1 MTFVS
6 KATKLL
12 RISYLFVILFIV
24 SCAIG
29 DGTPPATITDL
40 SSVEVSRLLN
50 WIAPGDDGNKGRAT
64 IYFFRYYDNQE
75 VAEILGVPNLD
86 GVPFLEIEEAVRD
99 NFSNATQIPD
109 FQQPDV
115 AGSSQSFLAPRLD
128 LTGELTFFYSILTN
142 DEVGNSSQPSNVV
155 ELTTPLQSVKY
166 VSDEPGSCL
175 GDSVGSGNFN
185 GDQNDNNN
193 NNFNNDITSDF
204 INDYAIGDPCLGR
217 VYIFFGQEDLT
228 NDGSTVIDVANADVT
243 VIGNPDDLFG
253 ASLAGIP
260 GFDDDPRTAEL
271 VIGAPGFDNDRGKV
285 FVIFGSREFPS
296 EFVIDLADP
305 SVERIEVVGEN
316 AGDNFGFSV
325 ADGNTVTNGS
335 GLFLVGAPFFGS
347 DTGRA
352 YIFRGAGL
360 NKDEEV
366 PATDAGA
373 TFTGEGPGDLFGFD
387 IENVGRIKRNSF
399 DDIGAG
405 APGIGR
411 AYVILG
417 QDSINSID
425 LAVDTSD
432 VVILEGSAD
441 DSFGFSLSGDGDIDE
456 DGEKRDDVIVG
467 APDSNMS
474 TGSVFLYSGDD
485 IDNSSQ
491 DGTIPPVET
500 EFTGIS
506 PGDMFGASVSVMAQ
520 LNFEQ
525 EKKKR
530 DTATVLL
537 LEIINAD
544 FGVGAPGTA
553 TGNVY
558 IFSGQTDFP
567 ATVSASNA
575 DAELVGEAGESNFG
589 SLVQG
594 IGDVN
599 GDIFEDF
606 AVGGTEFI
614 RTVY

>member
-29 DGTPPATITDL
+29 DGTPPATITDV

-86 GVPFLEIEEAVRD
+86 GVPFLVIEEAVRD
-99 NFSNATQIPD
+99 NFNNATQIPD

-185 GDQNDNNN
+185 GDETFSNNN
-193 NNFNNDITSDF
+193 NSFNNDINNF
-204 INDYAIGDPCLGR
+204 ISDYAIGDPCLGR

-243 VIGNPDDLFG
+243 VIGNADDMFG

-260 GFDDDPRTAEL
+260 DFDNDVRAEEL
-271 VIGAPGFDNDRGKV
+271 VIGAPGFDNNRGKV
-285 FVIFGSREFPS
+285 FVIFGSRDLPS
-296 EFVIDLADP
+296 VIDLSDS

-316 AGDNFGFSV
+316 VGDNFGFSV
-325 ADGNTVTNGS
+325 ADGNTVTNGQ

-352 YIFRGAGL
+352 YVFRGGGL
-360 NKDEEV
+360 KKDEEV

-373 TFTGEGPGDLFGFD
+373 TFTGEGPGDLFSFD
-387 IENVGRIKRNSF
+387 IENVGRIRKNSF
-399 DDIGAG
+399 DEIGAG

-417 QDSINSID
+417 QDSINSKD

-441 DSFGFSLSGDGDIDE
+441 DSFGISLSGDGDIDE
-456 DGEKRDDVIVG
+456 DGEERDDVIVG

-537 LEIINAD
+537 LQTINAD

-553 TGNVY
+553 NGNVY
-558 IFSGQTDFP
+558 IFFGQTDFP

>member
-12 RISYLFVILFIV
+12 RISYLFAILFIV

-29 DGTPPATITDL
+29 DSTPPATITDL

-50 WIAPGDDGNKGRAT
+50 WIAPGDSGNKGRAT
-64 IYFFRYYDNQE
+64 IYFFRYYNNQE

-86 GVPFLEIEEAVRD
+86 GVPFLVIEEAVRN
-99 NFSNATQIPD
+99 NFNNATQIPD

-185 GDQNDNNN
+185 GDQETTTNNGFTN
-193 NNFNNDITSDF
+193 NIEF

-260 GFDDDPRTAEL
+260 DFDNDPRTEEL

-296 EFVIDLADP
+296 VIDLADP

-316 AGDNFGFSV
+316 VGDNFGFSV
-325 ADGNTVTNGS
+325 ADGDDVTNGS
-335 GLFLVGAPFFGS
+335 GLFLVGAPFLGS

-360 NKDEEV
+360 KKDEEV
-366 PATDAGA
+366 PASDAGA

-387 IENVGRIKRNSF
+387 IENVGRIRRNSF
-399 DDIGAG
+399 DEIGVG

-417 QDSINSID
+417 QDNINSID
-425 LAVDTSD
+425 LAVDTDD

-441 DSFGFSLSGDGDIDE
+441 DSFGISLSGDGDIDE
-456 DGEKRDDVIVG
+456 DGEERDDVIVG

-485 IDNSSQ
+485 IDDSFE

-525 EKKKR
+525 DQRKR
-530 DTATVLL
+530 DTATVLI
-537 LEIINAD
+537 LETINAD

-553 TGNVY
+553 NGNVY
-558 IFSGQTDFP
+558 IFFGQADFP

-575 DAELVGEAGESNFG
+575 DTELAGEAGESNFG

-599 GDIFEDF
+599 GDLFEDF
-606 AVGGTEFI
+606 AAGGTEFI
-614 RTVY
+614 RAVY

>member
-86 GVPFLEIEEAVRD
+86 GVPFLVIEEAVRD

-128 LTGELTFFYSILTN
+128 LSGELTFFYSILTN

-185 GDQNDNNN
+185 GDETFSNNN
-193 NNFNNDITSDF
+193 NSFNNDINNF
-204 INDYAIGDPCLGR
+204 ISDYAIGDPCLGR

-243 VIGNPDDLFG
+243 VIGNADDMFG

-260 GFDDDPRTAEL
+260 DFDDDVRAEEL
-271 VIGAPGFDNDRGKV
+271 VIGAPGFDNNRGKV
-285 FVIFGSREFPS
+285 FVIFGSRDLPS
-296 EFVIDLADP
+296 VIDLSDS

-316 AGDNFGFSV
+316 VGDNFGFSV
-325 ADGNTVTNGS
+325 ADGNTVTNGQ

-352 YIFRGAGL
+352 YVFRGGGL
-360 NKDEEV
+360 KKDEEV

-373 TFTGEGPGDLFGFD
+373 TFTGEGPGDLFSFD
-387 IENVGRIKRNSF
+387 IENVGRIRKNSF
-399 DDIGAG
+399 DEIGAG

-417 QDSINSID
+417 QDSINSKD

-441 DSFGFSLSGDGDIDE
+441 DSFGISLSGDGDIDE
-456 DGEKRDDVIVG
+456 DGEERDDVIVG

-506 PGDMFGASVSVMAQ
+506 PGDMFGTSVSVMVQ

-525 EKKKR
+525 EKRKR

-537 LEIINAD
+537 LQTINAD

-553 TGNVY
+553 NGNVY
-558 IFSGQTDFP
+558 IFFGQTDFP

-594 IGDVN
+594 LGDVN
-599 GDIFEDF
+599 GDLFEDF
-606 AVGGTEFI
+606 AAGGTEFI

>member
-12 RISYLFVILFIV
+12 RISYLFAILFIV

-29 DGTPPATITDL
+29 DGTPPATITDV

-86 GVPFLEIEEAVRD
+86 GVPFLVIEEAVRD

-128 LTGELTFFYSILTN
+128 LSGELTFFYSILTN

-185 GDQNDNNN
+185 GDETFNNNN
-193 NNFNNDITSDF
+193 NNFNNDINNF
-204 INDYAIGDPCLGR
+204 ISDYAIGDPCLGR

-243 VIGNPDDLFG
+243 VIGNADDMFG

-260 GFDDDPRTAEL
+260 DFDNDVRAEEL
-271 VIGAPGFDNDRGKV
+271 VIGAPGFDNNRGKV
-285 FVIFGSREFPS
+285 FVIFGSRDLPS
-296 EFVIDLADP
+296 VIDLSDS

-316 AGDNFGFSV
+316 VGDNFGFSV
-325 ADGNTVTNGS
+325 ADGSTVTNGQ

-352 YIFRGAGL
+352 YVFRGGGL
-360 NKDEEV
+360 KKDEEV

-373 TFTGEGPGDLFGFD
+373 TFTGEGPGDLFSFD
-387 IENVGRIKRNSF
+387 IENVGRIRKNSF
-399 DDIGAG
+399 DEIGAG

-417 QDSINSID
+417 QDNINSKD

-441 DSFGFSLSGDGDIDE
+441 DSFGISLSGDGDIDE
-456 DGEKRDDVIVG
+456 DGEERDDVIVG

-485 IDNSSQ
+485 IDNSFQ
-491 DGTIPPVET
+491 DGTITPVET

-506 PGDMFGASVSVMAQ
+506 PGDMFGASVSVIAQ

-525 EKKKR
+525 EKRKR

-537 LEIINAD
+537 LQTINAD

-553 TGNVY
+553 NGNVY
-558 IFSGQTDFP
+558 IFFGQTDFP

-599 GDIFEDF
+599 GDVFEDF
-606 AVGGTEFI
+606 AAGGTEFI

>member
-12 RISYLFVILFIV
+12 RISYLFAILFIV

-86 GVPFLEIEEAVRD
+86 GVPFLVIEEAVRD
-99 NFSNATQIPD
+99 NFNNATQIPD

-128 LTGELTFFYSILTN
+128 LSGELTFFYSILTN

-185 GDQNDNNN
+185 GDETFSNNN
-193 NNFNNDITSDF
+193 NSFNNDINNF
-204 INDYAIGDPCLGR
+204 ISDYAIGDPCLGR

-243 VIGNPDDLFG
+243 VIGNADDMFG

-260 GFDDDPRTAEL
+260 DFDDDVRAEEL
-271 VIGAPGFDNDRGKV
+271 VIGAPGFDNNRGKV
-285 FVIFGSREFPS
+285 FVIFGSRDLPS
-296 EFVIDLADP
+296 VIDLSDS

-316 AGDNFGFSV
+316 VGDNFGFSV
-325 ADGNTVTNGS
+325 ADGNTVTNGQ

-352 YIFRGAGL
+352 YVFRGGGL
-360 NKDEEV
+360 KKDEEV

-373 TFTGEGPGDLFGFD
+373 TFTGEGPGDLFSFD
-387 IENVGRIKRNSF
+387 IENVGRIRKNSF
-399 DDIGAG
+399 DEIGAG

-417 QDSINSID
+417 QDSINSKD

-441 DSFGFSLSGDGDIDE
+441 DSFGISLSGDGDIDE
-456 DGEKRDDVIVG
+456 DGEERDDVIVG

-485 IDNSSQ
+485 IDNSFQ

-525 EKKKR
+525 EKRKR

-537 LEIINAD
+537 LQTINAD

-553 TGNVY
+553 NGNVY
-558 IFSGQTDFP
+558 IFFGQTDFP

-599 GDIFEDF
+599 GDVFEDF
-606 AVGGTEFI
+606 AAGGTEFI

>member
-12 RISYLFVILFIV
+12 RISYLFAILLIV

-50 WIAPGDDGNKGRAT
+50 WIAPGDNGNKGRAT

-86 GVPFLEIEEAVRD
+86 GVPFLVIEEAVR
-99 NFSNATQIPD
+99 NNYNGATQIPD

-115 AGSSQSFLAPRLD
+115 AGTPQTFVTPRLD
-128 LTGELTFFYSILTN
+128 LTGELSFFYSILTN
-142 DEVGNSSQPSNVV
+142 DEVGNSSQPSNVA

-185 GDQNDNNN
+185 GDRNDNNNN

-228 NDGSTVIDVANADVT
+228 NNGSTVIDVANADVT
-243 VIGNPDDLFG
+243 VIGNADDMFG

-260 GFDDDPRTAEL
+260 DFDNDPRTEEL
-271 VIGAPGFDNDRGKV
+271 VIGAPGFDNNRGKV
-285 FVIFGSREFPS
+285 FVIFGSRDFPS
-296 EFVIDLADP
+296 VIDLSDS

-325 ADGNTVTNGS
+325 ADGNTVTNGL

-352 YIFRGAGL
+352 YVFRGGGL
-360 NKDEEV
+360 SKNQEV
-366 PATDAGA
+366 PASDAGA
-373 TFTGEGPGDLFGFD
+373 TFTGEGPGDLFSFD
-387 IENVGRIKRNSF
+387 IENVGRIRRNSF
-399 DDIGAG
+399 DEIGAG

-417 QDSINSID
+417 QDNINSKD

-441 DSFGFSLSGDGDIDE
+441 DSFGISLSGDGDIDE
-456 DGEKRDDVIVG
+456 DGEERDDVIVG

-474 TGSVFLYSGDD
+474 IGSVFLYSGDD
-485 IDNSSQ
+485 IDNSFQ

-537 LEIINAD
+537 LQTINAD

-553 TGNVY
+553 NGNVY
-558 IFSGQTDFP
+558 IFFGQTGFP

-599 GDIFEDF
+599 GDVFEDF

-614 RTVY
+614 RAVY

>member
-86 GVPFLEIEEAVRD
+86 GVPFLVIEEAVRD
-99 NFSNATQIPD
+99 NFNNATQIPD

-128 LTGELTFFYSILTN
+128 LSGELTFFYSILTN

-185 GDQNDNNN
+185 GDETFSNNN
-193 NNFNNDITSDF
+193 NSFNNDINNF
-204 INDYAIGDPCLGR
+204 ISDYAIGDPCLGR

-243 VIGNPDDLFG
+243 VIGNADDMFG

-260 GFDDDPRTAEL
+260 DFDDDVRAEEL
-271 VIGAPGFDNDRGKV
+271 VIGAPGFDNNRGKV
-285 FVIFGSREFPS
+285 FVIFGSRDLPS
-296 EFVIDLADP
+296 VIDLSDS

-316 AGDNFGFSV
+316 VGDNFGFSV
-325 ADGNTVTNGS
+325 ADGNTVTNGQ

-352 YIFRGAGL
+352 YVFRGGGL
-360 NKDEEV
+360 KKDEEV

-373 TFTGEGPGDLFGFD
+373 TFTGEGPGDLFSFD
-387 IENVGRIKRNSF
+387 IENVGRIRKNSF
-399 DDIGAG
+399 DEIGAG

-417 QDSINSID
+417 QDSINSKD

-441 DSFGFSLSGDGDIDE
+441 DSFGISLSGDGDIDE
-456 DGEKRDDVIVG
+456 DGEERDDVIVG

-525 EKKKR
+525 EKRKR

-537 LEIINAD
+537 LQTINAD

-553 TGNVY
+553 NGNVY
-558 IFSGQTDFP
+558 IFFGQTDFP

-599 GDIFEDF
+599 GDLFEDF
-606 AVGGTEFI
+606 AAGGTEFI

>member
-12 RISYLFVILFIV
+12 RISYLFAILFIV

-29 DGTPPATITDL
+29 DSTPPATITDL

-86 GVPFLEIEEAVRD
+86 GVPFLVIEEAVRD
-99 NFSNATQIPD
+99 NFNNATQIPD

-128 LTGELTFFYSILTN
+128 LSGELTFFYSILTN

-185 GDQNDNNN
+185 GDETFSNNN
-193 NNFNNDITSDF
+193 NSFNNDINNF
-204 INDYAIGDPCLGR
+204 ISDYAIGDPCLGR

-243 VIGNPDDLFG
+243 VIGNADDMFG

-260 GFDDDPRTAEL
+260 DFDNDVRAEEL
-271 VIGAPGFDNDRGKV
+271 VIGAPGFDNNRGKV
-285 FVIFGSREFPS
+285 FVIFGSRDLPS
-296 EFVIDLADP
+296 VIDLSDS

-316 AGDNFGFSV
+316 VGDNFGFSV
-325 ADGNTVTNGS
+325 ADGSTVTNGQ

-352 YIFRGAGL
+352 YVFRGGGL
-360 NKDEEV
+360 KKNEEV

-373 TFTGEGPGDLFGFD
+373 TFTGEGPGDLFSFD
-387 IENVGRIKRNSF
+387 IENVGRIRKNSF
-399 DDIGAG
+399 DEIGAG

-417 QDSINSID
+417 QDNINSKD

-441 DSFGFSLSGDGDIDE
+441 DSFGISLSGDGDIDE
-456 DGEKRDDVIVG
+456 DGEERDDVIVG

-485 IDNSSQ
+485 IDNSFQ

-525 EKKKR
+525 EKRKR

-537 LEIINAD
+537 LQTINAD

-553 TGNVY
+553 NGNVY
-558 IFSGQTDFP
+558 IFFGQTDFP

-599 GDIFEDF
+599 GDVFEDF
-606 AVGGTEFI
+606 AAGGTEFI